1 MRETTLSKT
10 LAFLHT
16 SPVHIATFDHLLAEL
31 DPGVAARHIVDESLL
46 DEARAA
52 GEITPALEQR
62 IAAALRHASA
72 PDGAVVL
79 CTCSTI
85 GGSAEAAGTRAG
97 GMVLRVDRPMAER
110 AVALGDRILVAAA
123 LASTLAPTC
132 ALIRDAARAAGKP
145 IELRDLLCELAWT
158 LFERGDLVGYAQA
171 IANGL
176 RAVASE
182 ADVIVLAQ
190 ASMAAAAPLCAD
202 LGVPIL
208 SSPRLGLEAALTACY
223 AQE

>member
-1 MRETTLSKT
+1 MRGKTLSKI

-16 SPVHIATFDHLLAEL
+16 SPIHIATFDRLLAEI
-31 DPGVAARHIVDESLL
+31 DPGVTARHIVDESLL
-46 DEARAA
+46 NEARAA

-62 IAAALRHASA
+62 IAAALRDASA

-85 GGSAEAAGTRAG
+85 GGSAEVAGTHAG
-97 GMVLRVDRPMAER
+97 RMVLRVDRPMAER

-123 LASTLAPTC
+123 LASTLAPTR
-132 ALIRDAARAAGKP
+132 ALILDAARAAGKP
-145 IELRDLLCELAWT
+145 IKLRDLLCEPAWAF
-158 LFERGDLVGYAQA
+158 FERGDLVGYAQA
-171 IANGL
+171 IAKEL
-176 RAVASE
+176 RTAADQ

-208 SSPRLGLEAALTACY
+208 SSPRLGLEAALAAYY
-223 AQE
+223 AQG